1 MRKLLSSKSEN
12 MLFVHNEKQFFF
24 KFMGNHLN
32 FSVRHNVY
40 YLVYYLSLQR
50 YSFFLHLHGKESQTI
65 I

>member
-1 MRKLLSSKSEN
+1 
-12 MLFVHNEKQFFF
+12 MLFVYNKKLFFSVNHV
-24 KFMGNHLN
+24 FMGNYLN

-40 YLVYYLSLQR
+40 HLVYYLSLQR